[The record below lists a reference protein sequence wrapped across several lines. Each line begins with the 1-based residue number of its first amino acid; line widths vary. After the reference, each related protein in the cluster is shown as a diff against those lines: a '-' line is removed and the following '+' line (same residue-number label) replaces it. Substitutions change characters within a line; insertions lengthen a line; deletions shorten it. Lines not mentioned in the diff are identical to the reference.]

1 MAGFESLST
10 PMSGTGAAP
19 VSEPMAA
26 SPLWLAHSGLPEWL
40 NQQVNRSAW
49 LVFKT
54 VVELDCA
61 RNARPGTVE
70 VTPQDLA
77 AWCGLEAEAVM
88 RTLEGLRRKKCV
100 ALFLPEHP
108 EEMALVEIK
117 VPLPTPRSSAEVR
130 EQFPFNALGSEVRL
144 RYASALEE
152 TEEGAARSEAGN
164 KRDLERVIDLYF
176 NVVGFK
182 MNTFILDELRL
193 LCQRFSRQEVE
204 KTFARAQKNDIRSLG
219 WIVKELYRVSRRHD
233 RKENSSH

>member
-10 PMSGTGAAP
+10 PTSGNGVLAL
-19 VSEPMAA
+19 SEPMAA
-26 SPLWLAHSGLPEWL
+26 SPLWLAYSGLPEWL

-61 RNARPGTVE
+61 RNARPATVE
-70 VTPQDLA
+70 VTPVELA

-108 EEMALVEIK
+108 EEMALIEVK
-117 VPLPTPRSSAEVR
+117 VPLPTPRSSTEVR
-130 EQFPFNALGSEVRL
+130 ERFPFNALGGEVRL

-152 TEEGAARSEAGN
+152 TEAGAGASEAGS
-164 KRDLERVIDLYF
+164 KRTS
-176 NVVGFK
+176 NG
-182 MNTFILDELRL
+182 
-193 LCQRFSRQEVE
+193 S
-204 KTFARAQKNDIRSLG
+204 
-219 WIVKELYRVSRRHD
+219 
-233 RKENSSH
+233 